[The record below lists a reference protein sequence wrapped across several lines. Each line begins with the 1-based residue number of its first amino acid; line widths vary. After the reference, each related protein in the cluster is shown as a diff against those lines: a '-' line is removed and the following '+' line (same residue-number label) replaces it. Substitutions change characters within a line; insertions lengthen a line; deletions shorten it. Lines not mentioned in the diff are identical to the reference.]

1 MSADNAKRNECVWA
15 RVHAYMHLWVCTCDW
30 GAYHDACILHVL
42 CACAHNRVFA
52 CLHSYANPPVIVL
65 QSACVCVCIIVRVS
79 MYALLGLCALLCV
92 ALCISISVCKGV

>member
-1 MSADNAKRNECVWA
+1 MSADNAKRNECVLA
-15 RVHAYMHLWVCTCDW
+15 RVHAYIHLWVCTCDW

-65 QSACVCVCIIVRVS
+65 QSACVCVYNRTREHV
-79 MYALLGLCALLCV
+79 CALGPVCATLCSAV
-92 ALCISISVCKGV
+92 YKY